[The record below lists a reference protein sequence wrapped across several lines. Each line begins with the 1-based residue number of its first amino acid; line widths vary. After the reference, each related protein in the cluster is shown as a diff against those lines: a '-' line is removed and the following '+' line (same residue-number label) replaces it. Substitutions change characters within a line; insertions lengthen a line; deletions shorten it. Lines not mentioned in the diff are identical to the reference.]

1 MECEYESDQD
11 NENFIDEPIEISF
24 LDLNDHCLLKVFSY
38 LGLLDTVNLRSTCEK
53 LKTLSQMTVT
63 KFKHF
68 DLDEY
73 AYDDKK
79 AEESRSI
86 LHFDRTMHYISS
98 IVESIETADERK
110 ELLRALE
117 KYDFPKLNSLSVSK
131 ANHLRWIRNK
141 NFEKL
146 TIHKLKRD
154 ELNNFS
160 GGVTNLKRLRFTR
173 IGHDVPTSE
182 LLYFFENNPN
192 IECLG
197 FYRAIDRPIPDD
209 FFTKLKNLKT
219 LELSVGKNFQM
230 LDRALQIE
238 DLSTMILSVDEDLDR
253 RDVSGAITVIITF
266 LSKLAP
272 KKTLKSLNLMN
283 MRFDQELFTVLAS
296 LNLTSLRLVTRDRP
310 LDFHNELAKTP
321 FPVLKYLNFLGPV
334 GIETLFTLIKNL
346 PSLERITFSLLQPY
360 DRQALIEQLNQLLKV
375 STNTRP
381 ELEIDLQFACLIIK
395 VKISKNILK
404 TKKSKN

>member
-11 NENFIDEPIEISF
+11 NKNCIDESIEISF
-24 LDLNDHCLLKVFSY
+24 LDLNDHCLLKVSSY
-38 LGLLDTVNLRSTCEK
+38 LGLLDTVNLRHTCER
-53 LKTLSQMTVT
+53 LKTLSQMAVT

-73 AYDDKK
+73 ADDEKN
-79 AEESRSI
+79 AEEPRI
-86 LHFDRTMHYISS
+86 MLHFDRTIHYIAPV
-98 IVESIETADERK
+98 VESIETADERK

-117 KYDFPKLNSLSVSK
+117 KYDFPKLKSLSVSK
-131 ANHLRWIRNK
+131 ANHLRWINNK

-146 TIHKLKRD
+146 TIYELKRD

-160 GGVTNLKRLRFTR
+160 GGVTNLKRLRFSQ

-209 FFTKLKNLKT
+209 FFTKFKNLKT

-230 LDRALQIE
+230 LENALQIE
-238 DLSTMILSVDEDLDR
+238 DLSTMIISVDKELDSR
-253 RDVSGAITVIITF
+253 RDVMGAITAIVTF
-266 LSKLAP
+266 LSILAP

-296 LNLTSLRLVTRDRP
+296 LNLISLSLVVRDRP
-310 LDFHNELAKTP
+310 MDFHNELANTP
-321 FPVLKYLNFLGPV
+321 FPVLKYLDFLGPV
-334 GIETLFTLIKNL
+334 DVETLFTLIKNL
-346 PSLERITFSLLQPY
+346 TALERIKFSMLQPY
-360 DRQALIEQLNQLLKV
+360 DRQALIEQLNQLLRV

-395 VKISKNILK
+395 VNGIKSKNIF
-404 TKKSKN
+404 